1 MKNIK
6 ELELLV
12 NFAKSLGQTP
22 DPEMVAQIREHYEF
36 QKKIVESVKANSAK
50 DLNEAFGLEI
60 IKEPINELVQT
71 PPLEEKPTEEI
82 ISDTPVTAESFAEQ
96 SLAERAA
103 KLIKEAPKKDSYQQP
118 DIPLTDSSMKAVQ
131 DKLKFLEQWLS
142 KVSLAGPGG
151 GAVNLR
157 DLDDVSKYSISHATE
172 HQYLTYNAQSKLWIA
187 TNHTNNDI
195 KLDDLVDVIITAPT
209 NGQVLKYDS
218 IANAWVAAAD
228 IALTNNGAPVISFSD
243 LTIVTLS
250 PTATGGLQYNSN
262 TGVFS
267 HAPSYGDRLISGNA
281 VVIMDST
288 NNFSNLGNLIP
299 LVTNVYTLGTP
310 TNKWKELYVGPGSI
324 NIEDQVTHTN
334 GNLTLVSGVLF
345 INGVNQLQVGQLKFA
360 NNTIQSTTS
369 NIDIQFGYLTDTANL
384 VINRDLVVGQNRTI
398 RFADN
403 TTQRTAFTSSAVNAY
418 VIPMLTT
425 ANVIESSSN
434 LYFTSTRVVSTVTPL
449 LTTANTIELNNLYY
463 TNSRVISAVTPLLTS
478 ANVVNFSTTV
488 NTIVRPIL
496 TTANVIE
503 TSGNLYFTNARVVS
517 ALSTDSTLTLY
528 ANGQIASNTLPSQ
541 LMSYGQFWDTTTQV
555 CNANTAT
562 LMRFNRADGHLGV
575 NLANANTRVILQ
587 NTGTYNL
594 QFSSQFVNTTN
605 SPENTWIWFRQANVD
620 LADSAGLVAV
630 PKKDGAVNGAI
641 IVSWNTFVTTTVP
654 NDYVELVWFTVD
666 EVNNQMTYYPAANA
680 VVGTSPPIPAIPS
693 VILTVEQ
700 IR

>member
-22 DPEMVAQIREHYEF
+22 DPKMVEQIREHYEF
-36 QKKIVESVKANSAK
+36 QKSIIESVRANAAK
-50 DLNEAFGLEI
+50 DLNEAFGHTV
-60 IKEPINELVQT
+60 IKEPIYELVQT
-71 PPLEEKPTEEI
+71 QTVEEIRTEETLP
-82 ISDTPVTAESFAEQ
+82 STPVAEQ

-103 KLIKEAPKKDSYQQP
+103 KLIKEAPKDSYQQP
-118 DIPLTDSSMKAVQ
+118 DIPLIPKDMKAIQ

-142 KVSLAGPGG
+142 KVSTAGPGG

-157 DLDDVSKYSISHATE
+157 DLDDVSKYSISNATE

-195 KLDDLVDVIITAPT
+195 YLNDLVDVIITAPRD
-209 NGQVLKYDS
+209 GQVLKYDAV
-218 IANAWVAAAD
+218 ANAWVAAAD
-228 IALTNNGAPVISFSD
+228 ISVTQNGAPVISFSD
-243 LTIVTLS
+243 LSIATLS
-250 PTATGGLQYNSN
+250 PTATGTLQYNSN

-267 HAPSYGDRLISGNA
+267 HAPSYGDRLINGNA

-288 NNFSNLGNLIP
+288 NNFSNLGNLVP
-299 LVTNVYTLGTP
+299 LATNVYTLGTP
-310 TNKWKELYVGPGSI
+310 TNKWKEIYVGPGSI
-324 NIEDQVTHTN
+324 NIEDQVTHIN
-334 GNLTLVSGVLF
+334 GNLTLVSGVLQ
-345 INGVNQLQVGQLKFA
+345 INGADQLQVGQLKFA
-360 NNTIQSTTS
+360 NNNIQSTTS
-369 NIDIQFGYLTDTANL
+369 NIDIQFGYLSDTANL
-384 VINRDLVVGQNRTI
+384 VVNRDLVVGQNRTI

-425 ANVIESSSN
+425 ANVIESS
-434 LYFTSTRVVSTVTPL
+434 
-449 LTTANTIELNNLYY
+449 
-463 TNSRVISAVTPLLTS
+463 
-478 ANVVNFSTTV
+478 
-488 NTIVRPIL
+488 
-496 TTANVIE
+496 
-503 TSGNLYFTNARVVS
+503 GNLYFTNARVVS
-517 ALSTDSTLTLY
+517 ALSTDSTLKLY

-587 NTGTYNL
+587 NVGTYNL
-594 QFSSQFVNTTN
+594 QFSSQFVNGSN
-605 SPENTWIWFRQANVD
+605 APENTWIWFRQANVD

-630 PKKDGAVNGAI
+630 PKKDGAVDGAI
-641 IVSWNTFVTTTVP
+641 VVSWNTFVTTTVP
-654 NDYVELVWFTVD
+654 NDYVEVMWFTVD
-666 EVNNQMTYYPAANA
+666 RTNNQMTYYPAANA
-680 VVGTSPPIPAIPS
+680 VIGTSPTIPAIPS